1 MVKLTGLFSQ
11 LSKVK
16 VAVIGDFML
25 DTYTI
30 GKAKRISPEAPVA
43 VVNVLTEEQRAGGA
57 GNVVLNLLSMGASVL
72 AIGRI
77 GSDHAGEQ
85 LKDIFK
91 KEGVSTEGLFTQNE
105 YQTPV
110 KNRIIAENQQIVR
123 IDYEKSTALSEEM
136 EEKILQTLPELLCG
150 IDVITLSDY
159 AKGFLS
165 QKLLQAI
172 TEYAATNKCIVIADP
187 KGVDFSKYNGA
198 TIIKP
203 NLSEVYAAANVPMDM
218 PLEVAV
224 SKVMKISDVS
234 ILMVTR
240 SEAGISIF
248 FREGERYDFPVRV
261 HEVKDVTG
269 AGDTV
274 LAMLACC
281 LASGLDIRD
290 AIPFCNLAA
299 SIAIERFGCARISL
313 SDLARK
319 MLELDSGNKVFD
331 CEHIFA
337 LQQALKGEK
346 VSALNL
352 QHCKDIDLT
361 IFQLIKDRGNRP
373 GHYLIVFLGE
383 INPASFFVNI
393 LKELIAVNYILIG
406 SMDFLTVCQTL
417 EIEEMDSVYV
427 GYSFSNSR

>member
-1 MVKLTGLFSQ
+1 MVTLTGSFSR
-11 LSKVK
+11 LSSVK

-30 GKAKRISPEAPVA
+30 GKARRISPEAPVA
-43 VVNVLTEEQRAGGA
+43 VVNVISEQQRAGGA

-77 GSDHAGEQ
+77 GDDSAGKALNE
-85 LKDIFK
+85 IFLS
-91 KEGVSTEGLFTQNE
+91 EGLPIEGLFVQPG
-105 YQTPV
+105 YQTPM

-123 IDYEKSTALSEEM
+123 VDHEKLTPLCETVEQGVIDALP
-136 EEKILQTLPELLCG
+136 QLLDG
-150 IDVITLSDY
+150 IEVIALSDY

-165 QKLLQAI
+165 RPLLAAI
-172 TEYAATNKCIVIADP
+172 IDYAKKNKRIVIADP
-187 KGVDFSKYNGA
+187 KGIDFSKYSGA

-203 NLSEVYAAANVPMDM
+203 NLSEVYAAANLPQDAPIEHAAAKV
-218 PLEVAV
+218 LEIGNAP
-224 SKVMKISDVS
+224 

-240 SEAGISIF
+240 SEAGISLF
-248 FREGERYDFPVRV
+248 YQKGERYDFPVRV

-274 LAMLACC
+274 LAMLACA
-281 LASGLDIRD
+281 LASGLDIRE
-290 AIPFCNLAA
+290 AVPLCNIAA
-299 SIAIERFGCARISL
+299 SIAIERLGCARVSL

-319 MLELDSGNKVFD
+319 MLKLDNGNKVFD

-352 QHCKDIDLT
+352 ENCSQLDDAT
-361 IFQLIKDRGNRP
+361 FQMIKECGNLP
-373 GHYLIVFLGE
+373 EQYLIVFLGE
-383 INPASFFVNI
+383 ANPSSIFVHM
-393 LKELIAVNYILIG
+393 LKELLAVDYILLG
-406 SMDFLTVCQTL
+406 RMEFDSVCRTL
-417 EIEEMDSVYV
+417 SIEEANT
-427 GYSFSNSR
+427 FH

>member
-1 MVKLTGLFSQ
+1 MVTLTGSFSR
-11 LSKVK
+11 LSSVK
-16 VAVIGDFML
+16 IAVIGDFML

-30 GKAKRISPEAPVA
+30 GKARRISPEAPVA
-43 VVNVLTEEQRAGGA
+43 VVNVLSEQQRAGGA

-77 GSDHAGEQ
+77 GDDPAGKTLNE
-85 LKDIFK
+85 IF
-91 KEGVSTEGLFTQNE
+91 VSEGLSTAGLFVQPG

-123 IDYEKSTALSEEM
+123 VDHEKTSSLCTNLEQSVIDAFP
-136 EEKILQTLPELLCG
+136 QLLDG
-150 IDVITLSDY
+150 IEVIAISDY

-165 QKLLQAI
+165 RSLLAAVI
-172 TEYAATNKCIVIADP
+172 EYAQKQKCIVIADP
-187 KGVDFSKYNGA
+187 KGIDFSKYRGA

-203 NLSEVYAAANVPMDM
+203 NLSEVYAAANLTQDAPIEHAAAKV
-218 PLEVAV
+218 LEIGNAP
-224 SKVMKISDVS
+224 

-248 FREGERYDFPVRV
+248 YRHGERCDYPVDV

-274 LAMLACC
+274 LAMLACA
-281 LASGLDIRD
+281 LASGLDIRE
-290 AIPFCNLAA
+290 AAPLCNIAA
-299 SIAIERFGCARISL
+299 SIAIERLGCARVSL
-313 SDLARK
+313 SDLSRK
-319 MLELDSGNKVFD
+319 MLKLDKGNKVFD

-352 QHCKDIDLT
+352 QNCTNLNDST
-361 IFQLIKDRGNRP
+361 FQMIRKLGSSQER
-373 GHYLIVFLGE
+373 HLIVYLGE
-383 INPASFFVNI
+383 ADSSSIFVSM
-393 LKELIAVNYILIG
+393 LKELSAVDFIIIG
-406 SMDFLTVCQTL
+406 QMEFVSVCRTL
-417 EIEEMDSVYV
+417 GIEESHALHSMS
-427 GYSFSNSR
+427 